1 MSFRKRDLMS
11 RKRPTQVELERQ
23 NSDLKRRVQ
32 HLEKRLKQALR
43 QLKSQEEIDYDAQVA
58 LDLEA
63 EASFQ
68 DMLAGKQETEED
80 VEYIVFNLPNGSQKR
95 IKKRVANE

>member
-1 MSFRKRDLMS
+1 MSSDKRDSMS

-32 HLEKRLKQALR
+32 QLEKRLKQALR
-43 QLKSQEEIDYDAQVA
+43 QLRTQEDIDYDAQVA
-58 LDLEA
+58 LDLEQ

-68 DMLAGKQETEED
+68 DMLAGTPPQD
-80 VEYIVFNLPNGSQKR
+80 DDQDHIVVHLPNGQVKKIR
-95 IKKRVANE
+95 KRVANE